1 MGIMGTMT
9 DTTSCNQIQLSVD
22 NLEFV
27 IFRLME
33 KQQHHQQENQHL
45 FELLIRQQM
54 RLEELQ
60 SQIQGLRVENQRIL
74 AHMLR

>member
-1 MGIMGTMT
+1 MGTMT

-27 IFRLME
+27 IFHLME

-45 FELLIRQQM
+45 FELLIRQQV